1 MDRAVVMDTMKK
13 NMHLIHVSIQTV
25 PRRKSSKIQKVY
37 CKVQL
42 MAIMFASLPMDRLD
56 LVRHI
61 LFKEHLSS
69 LV

>member
-1 MDRAVVMDTMKK
+1 MDQAVVMDTMKK
-13 NMHLIHVSIQTV
+13 NMHLIHVSIQIV
-25 PRRKSSKIQKVY
+25 HRRKSSKIQKVY

-42 MAIMFASLPMDRLD
+42 MVIMFASLPMDKPD

-61 LFKEHLSS
+61 LYKEHLSS